1 MIANLLARLLLP
13 RLRAVN
19 PRTLRRMKSE
29 LDAFNARTSQW
40 RAPAVSAEPNPS
52 N

>member
-13 RLRAVN
+13 RLRNVH
-19 PRTLRRMKSE
+19 PRTLRKLKAG
-29 LDAFNARTSQW
+29 LDAFNARTAKW
-40 RAPAVSAEPNPS
+40 KIERAEPNPS